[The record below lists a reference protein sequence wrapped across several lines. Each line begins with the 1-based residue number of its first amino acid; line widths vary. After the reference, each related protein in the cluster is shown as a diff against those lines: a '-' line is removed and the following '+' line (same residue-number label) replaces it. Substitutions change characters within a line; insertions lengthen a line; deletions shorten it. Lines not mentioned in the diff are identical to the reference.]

1 MKRLLTL
8 GGNHRLTAVQAYPP
22 LKAPCCSL
30 LEKFCQIIAAAPVE
44 PVAAKGELV
53 LIALDK
59 LEETASLIQ
68 PQRSSKRTSGRSEC
82 MNKTIH
88 EPDTHGVLPSAQAL
102 FLKSGICSSGRTAA
116 RPREGQ
122 GAEKDEGLER

>member
-1 MKRLLTL
+1 
-8 GGNHRLTAVQAYPP
+8 
-22 LKAPCCSL
+22 

-102 FLKSGICSSGRTAA
+102 FLKSEFVRQAERQQDREKGRGPKRTKGWNANQ
-116 RPREGQ
+116 PVNNS
-122 GAEKDEGLER
+122 